1 MSSETRELI
10 RICEQLPAA
19 QQAEV
24 TDSARF
30 LLARSSNDDS
40 APRREAAERWL
51 ARARG
56 AAKPGVTTDQVMTLT
71 RGEP

>member
-10 RICEQLPAA
+10 QICEQLPEE
-19 QQAEV
+19 QRIEV
-24 TDSARF
+24 MDFARF
-30 LLARSSNDDS
+30 LLARYSG
-40 APRREAAERWL
+40 ATPRREAADRWL
-51 ARARG
+51 GGAGG